1 MGRYVIQS
9 GVTFAFLHSDPRT
22 GDVSWTPSLLAAL
35 HFGVVED
42 LDQVAQL
49 VDDHCDR
56 GAALICDLDLEP
68 AQ

>member
-42 LDQVAQL
+42 LDRGL
-49 VDDHCDR
+49 GRRTFDDRH
-56 GAALICDLDLEP
+56 GSSSFQPAAG
-68 AQ
+68 